1 MYLFSNLKWRD
12 PQDPVDHNH
21 LVSGWKAICERFPMV
36 GQRCDAEK
44 FLGIVEKFHS
54 SWQPNAERM
63 NSCALFDVED
73 EHEEASPPQTAH
85 CLSASSMQ
93 TECAQQSPSLAPL
106 KSDAAFVAQPPHAF
120 QELIR
125 LQLELA
131 KAQTLSLLQ
140 VQMAQN
146 SSFAASSLSH
156 APHSSPILPPVNP
169 SVYHSSSSPS
179 LPPLHLN
186 SAAMLPPLDLDAPK
200 MKPAASSERI
210 SPLEALR
217 EGTNHT
223 FQGLHD
229 CEMQKSADAF
239 SDSQLR
245 LNLNLNSLVCQ

>member
-1 MYLFSNLKWRD
+1 MGRPSASQQNKVLGICFAKTMCKATDSKKDFVARSGPYSMFMAIKEIYPLCIREETFFRDGLNEVQLNKALQGAGFQRVRDRRAQAIKRTEDPTGAGMYLFSNLKWRD

-140 VQMAQN
+140 
-146 SSFAASSLSH
+146 
-156 APHSSPILPPVNP
+156 
-169 SVYHSSSSPS
+169 
-179 LPPLHLN
+179 
-186 SAAMLPPLDLDAPK
+186 
-200 MKPAASSERI
+200 
-210 SPLEALR
+210 
-217 EGTNHT
+217 
-223 FQGLHD
+223 
-229 CEMQKSADAF
+229 
-239 SDSQLR
+239 
-245 LNLNLNSLVCQ
+245 